1 METVPLK
8 AVNFS
13 RVKKQS
19 LPGDNTINVPH
30 KITHYGTKNPSAGN
44 FSLKSEDVR
53 SLYKINPQ
61 VVFFTGI
68 DLHDYD
74 INNKD
79 SGDTGMSSET
89 EYNKFPEP
97 LTSLFNP
104 ESINFPEDKIKAERE
119 LRSQNCQKT
128 YSLSDYNNL
137 YEKAKQQCLIPIW
150 MYHIASIAGEV
161 YKPNVDISS
170 QSLLNKIM
178 LYTKVTKN
186 RYARF

>member
-19 LPGDNTINVPH
+19 LPDDNTINVPY

-79 SGDTGMSSET
+79 SSDTGISSET

-97 LTSLFNP
+97 LTLLFNP
-104 ESINFPEDKIKAERE
+104 ESINFPEDKIKAEGE
-119 LRSQNCQKT
+119 LWYQNYKQTYSQND
-128 YSLSDYNNL
+128 SNNL
-137 YEKAKQQCLIPIW
+137 YEKTKEQSLNPIW
-150 MYHIASIAGEV
+150 VYHRAGRITASIAGEV
-161 YKPNVDISS
+161 YKTNVDI
-170 QSLLNKIM
+170 
-178 LYTKVTKN
+178 T
-186 RYARF
+186 F